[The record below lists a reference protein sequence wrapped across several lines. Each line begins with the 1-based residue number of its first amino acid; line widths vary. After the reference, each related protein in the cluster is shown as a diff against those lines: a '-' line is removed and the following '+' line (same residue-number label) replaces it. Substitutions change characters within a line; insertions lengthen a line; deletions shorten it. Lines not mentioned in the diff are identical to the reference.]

1 MLKRLAIGIVLVL
14 LVTLPAEARDFQK
27 GLGADMRGDHTAVL
41 KELQPLAVR
50 GDADAQYLLGGFYDY
65 GKGVLQDYTEAAKW
79 YRKAAEQ
86 GQAPAQF
93 ALGLLYRWGR
103 GVPQD
108 DVLAHMWY
116 SLAIAS
122 KFDGAAEA
130 RDTVA
135 KRMTPAQLVKAEKLA
150 LEWRAKHPKKK

>member
-1 MLKRLAIGIVLVL
+1 MLKRFAIGIVLVL
-14 LVTLPAEARDFQK
+14 LVTLPAEAREFQK

-108 DVLAHMWY
+108 YVRAHMWF
-116 SLAIAS
+116 SLSAVKGDKEMTEI
-122 KFDGAAEA
+122 
-130 RDTVA
+130 RDDLA
-135 KRMTPAQLVKAEKLA
+135 KEMTPAQIAEAEKLA
-150 LEWRAKHPKKK
+150 REWLARHRKK